1 MKNISQI
8 LKNLIVLFVLCI
20 FPTGIFLI
28 IEYAVTHE
36 ISRSSDYAPLC
47 TLIGAVLSVIV
58 FSKQKSV
65 SISVQVPSVR
75 SMLSML
81 GIGFALKQCLLYLLC
96 LTIGMNIT
104 GSLNTS
110 LFALASM
117 LFITPIGEEIIFR
130 GILPDL
136 LNPQKS
142 KTKLC
147 FAVVLLIA
155 SLIWTAAH
163 LHGMSVA
170 SLLLFA
176 DGVMMTAIYLKY
188 RNLVLTIMYH
198 VAVNASMLIVGTL
211 NEKYYGIAA
220 VICVLILIASV
231 FNLIHLKHSSASNAE
246 CNTNLQSNE

>member
-1 MKNISQI
+1 MKTISQI
-8 LKNLIVLFVLCI
+8 LKNLIVLFVLCV

-81 GIGFALKQCLLYLLC
+81 GIGFALKQCLLYMLC

-110 LFALASM
+110 LFALISM
-117 LFITPIGEEIIFR
+117 LLITPSA
-130 GILPDL
+130 
-136 LNPQKS
+136 K
-142 KTKLC
+142 KLYSEGFC
-147 FAVVLLIA
+147 P
-155 SLIWTAAH
+155 
-163 LHGMSVA
+163 
-170 SLLLFA
+170 
-176 DGVMMTAIYLKY
+176 
-188 RNLVLTIMYH
+188 
-198 VAVNASMLIVGTL
+198 
-211 NEKYYGIAA
+211 
-220 VICVLILIASV
+220 IC
-231 FNLIHLKHSSASNAE
+231 
-246 CNTNLQSNE
+246 